1 MTEEILEDMVDKFE
15 YVVAYLQPYSV
26 EEDQKAVDDQRLL
39 NISKLMV
46 KLWMQFKIQSL
57 EWSRICHCGLDS
69 SGIEKPNIFYR

>member
-1 MTEEILEDMVDKFE
+1 MKIWCVDKFE
-15 YVVAYLQPYSV
+15 YVVAYFQPYSV

-57 EWSRICHCGLDS
+57 EPDMSLWTRLIR
-69 SGIEKPNIFYR
+69 YRKAKYFL